1 MKKIFTI
8 VAIFAVSCAS
18 IAQQAKMS
26 INQSTPNLIEVNG
39 ANKVSKAKTPQLMQ
53 TRSTECA
60 VDNVY
65 YPYSRM
71 SEYGG
76 LAFATDEMV
85 FQGFPFNGEGN
96 LVGADAEVTSMSVY
110 NDGTFD
116 GPTIIM
122 EFTAIVYDADFQII
136 HTQNFAHNEANGD
149 YATVVFDAPVF
160 VDGDYWL
167 SFINNTASDLIFW
180 TNSATNGDGA
190 GEGLAFVGVFNGEPE
205 IGFYGIGDRD
215 ILLST
220 FIENTLTAEFT
231 YPASPVP
238 NQAITFENNSI
249 IDDLGY
255 HNLAVSNPS
264 TDLYA
269 WNFGDGNTSTEENP
283 THTYTTCGEY
293 EVTLIISYVNIQG
306 VVCSD
311 TYTSTIIVT
320 SDNTIV
326 SLLTDASSCGA
337 SDGEIA
343 LNLGTASEEFS
354 FTIGGTDY
362 NSTSSAITVNTLAA
376 GNYNFIVTTDDTN
389 CEFNVSGTINE
400 TGAATITVSATEPS
414 CFGGND
420 AVLTVASADDI
431 SGYTFTWS
439 TNDVGTSIEGGAGA
453 YTVSGT
459 DGACNVNGSV
469 TVTQPAEVVLNLSA
483 TAISCNG
490 EEDAVITITSSE
502 DISGYTFTWSTN
514 EVANTITA
522 GAGAYTVTGTD
533 GTCESN
539 GSITVTGPTAI
550 TIVGGV
556 LGTDIGA
563 SATGG
568 TGTLSYAWSGPSS
581 FTAIGQAISVTEN
594 GTYTLTV
601 TDANNCT
608 SSAEYVV
615 NSVSL
620 FTNEIESISAY
631 PNPTNDKIN
640 FNLNGTN
647 AAFVTI
653 YDAAGK
659 FIATLNVENSFTSM
673 SVSTIAEGL
682 YIYHI
687 MSNEGDMLTS
697 SKFMVVR

>member
-8 VAIFAVSCAS
+8 VAVFAVSCVS
-18 IAQQAKMS
+18 IAQQVKMS
-26 INQSTPNLIEVNG
+26 TNQSTPNLIEVNR
-39 ANKVSKAKTPQLMQ
+39 AKKVKGKTPQLMQ
-53 TRSTECA
+53 AKSTECA
-60 VDNVY
+60 IDNVNF
-65 YPYSRM
+65 PERRRTG
-71 SEYGG
+71 YGG
-76 LAFATDEMV
+76 LTFATDEMV
-85 FQGFPFNGEGN
+85 FQGFPYNGEGN
-96 LVGADAEVTSMSVY
+96 LVGADAEVSSLSLI
-110 NDGTFD
+110 NNGTWD

-122 EFTAIVYDADFQII
+122 EFTAVVYNADFDII
-136 HTQNFAHNEANGD
+136 HVQDFSHDEADGD
-149 YATVVFDAPVF
+149 FATVVFDAPVF

-167 SFINNTASDLIFW
+167 SFINNSASEIVFW
-180 TNSATNGDGA
+180 TNSATNGNGA
-190 GEGLAFVGVFNGEPE
+190 GEELAFVGVFNGEPE
-205 IGFYGIGDRD
+205 IDYYGIGNRD
-215 ILLST
+215 FLLST
-220 FIENTLTAEFT
+220 FIENTLTAEYTFSSCT
-231 YPASPVP
+231 KVNESIA
-238 NQAITFENNSI
+238 FENSSI
-249 IDDLGY
+249 IDNIGY
-255 HNLAVSNPS
+255 HNLAVNDAT

-269 WNFGDGNTSTEENP
+269 WDFGDGNTSTEENP
-283 THTYTTCGEY
+283 THTYTSTGEFTTSLTITY
-293 EVTLIISYVNIQG
+293 LNGDNT
-306 VVCSD
+306 VCTD
-311 TYTSTIIVT
+311 TYSLIVNVIDLDIT
-320 SDNTIV
+320 TANA
-326 SLLTDASSCGA
+326 LSCGS
-337 SDGEIA
+337 SDGEVSLSLIA
-343 LNLGTASEEFS
+343 TDEEFS
-354 FTIGGTDY
+354 FSLDGTDY
-362 NSTSSAITVNTLAA
+362 NSTTSAITVNTLGA
-376 GNYNFIVTTDDTN
+376 GTYDFNVTTDDTN
-389 CEFNVSGTINE
+389 CEFNVSATIGE
-400 TGAATITVSATEPS
+400 TGAPEISVTATEPT
-414 CFGGND
+414 CFGDDD
-420 AVLTVASADDI
+420 AVLSVTSADDI

-439 TNDVGTSIEGGAGA
+439 TNDVGTSITGAAGA

-459 DGACNVNGSV
+459 DGACTVNGSV

-697 SKFMVVR
+697 SKFMVVK